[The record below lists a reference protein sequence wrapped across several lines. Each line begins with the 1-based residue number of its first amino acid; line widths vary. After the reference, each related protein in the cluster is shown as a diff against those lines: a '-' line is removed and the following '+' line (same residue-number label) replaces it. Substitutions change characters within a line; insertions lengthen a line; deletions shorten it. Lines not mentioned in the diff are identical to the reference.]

1 MTFTLSRHGAT
12 PPHRSAA
19 INREEDEHEHAWNR
33 GGGTN
38 QTQSAF
44 QTPSVFQNEAGS
56 PFLALHREMNRL
68 FDDAFRSFDTAA
80 LFGRLPTWP
89 SLEVSET
96 DSEVRVAAEL
106 PGLDENDV
114 EVLLEDGG
122 LTIRGE
128 KKAEHED
135 KERQFSE
142 RFYGRFERRIP
153 LGFQAEQEKVSAAFN
168 NGVLTVTVP
177 KTAEAQKNTKR
188 IPINGRM
195 H

>member
-1 MTFTLSRHGAT
+1 MNMRDLIPWSRGSGGA
-12 PPHRSAA
+12 PV
-19 INREEDEHEHAWNR
+19 
-33 GGGTN
+33 GGAN
-38 QTQSAF
+38 QV
-44 QTPSVFQNEAGS
+44 PSVFGNDGES

-68 FDDAFRSFDTAA
+68 FDDAFRTFDAPT
-80 LFGRLPTWP
+80 LFGRMPSWP

-96 DSEVRVAAEL
+96 DNEVRVAAEL
-106 PGLDENDV
+106 PGMEEKDV

-128 KKAEHED
+128 KRAEHED
-135 KERQFSE
+135 KDRHFSE

-153 LGFQAEQEKVSAAFN
+153 LGFEAEEDKVSAAFK

-177 KTAEAQKNTKR
+177 KSPEAQRRTKR
-188 IPINGRM
+188 IRIANG

>member
-1 MTFTLSRHGAT
+1 MNMRDLIPWS
-12 PPHRSAA
+12 
-19 INREEDEHEHAWNR
+19 R
-33 GGGTN
+33 GGGTS
-38 QTQSAF
+38 QGQSTF
-44 QTPSVFQNEAGS
+44 QAPSVFQNEGES

-68 FDDAFRSFDTAA
+68 FDDAFRSFDAPT
-80 LFGRLPTWP
+80 LFGRMPTWP

-96 DSEVRVAAEL
+96 DKEVRVAAEL
-106 PGLDENDV
+106 PGLEENDV

-128 KKAEHED
+128 KKAESED
-135 KERQFSE
+135 KERHFSE

-153 LGFQAEQEKVSAAFN
+153 LGFEAEEEKVSAAFK

-177 KTAEAQKNTKR
+177 KTAEAQKSMR
-188 IPINGRM
+188 RVPINGRT

>member
-1 MTFTLSRHGAT
+1 MNMRDLI
-12 PPHRSAA
+12 P
-19 INREEDEHEHAWNR
+19 WNR
-33 GGGTN
+33 GSGTN
-38 QTQSAF
+38 QSQSAF
-44 QTPSVFQNEAGS
+44 QTPSVFGNEGES

-68 FDDAFRSFDTAA
+68 FDDAFRSFDSPA
-80 LFGRLPTWP
+80 LFGRMPTWP
-89 SLEVSET
+89 SVEVSET
-96 DSEVRVAAEL
+96 EGDVRVSAEL

-128 KKAEHED
+128 KKAEFED
-135 KERQFSE
+135 KARQFSE

-153 LGFQAEQEKVSAAFN
+153 LGFQAEQDKVNAAFK

-188 IPINGRM
+188 IPINARM